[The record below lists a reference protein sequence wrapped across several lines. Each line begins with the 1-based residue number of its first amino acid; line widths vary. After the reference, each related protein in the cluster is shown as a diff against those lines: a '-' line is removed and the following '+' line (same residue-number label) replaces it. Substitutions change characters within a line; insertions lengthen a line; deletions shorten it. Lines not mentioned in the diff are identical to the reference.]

1 MKIVYL
7 FGAGA
12 SASIN
17 DKVPI
22 MANFFKKTVEM
33 LDKDNP
39 RWWRAFAAIEEARA
53 LPHNPTIENLG
64 IEMGVL
70 GRSLQS
76 LGESEASIKEKF
88 TKSINNYKEA
98 FMADDGR
105 KSANLEDVFSRLE
118 SYKEKNPAAC
128 KDVYVRL
135 QFLLAAL
142 FNHLDK
148 ELESDFIKGTH
159 HNLSE
164 YVANNNDKFEH
175 IFISFNYDL
184 WLEKALFQKKI
195 WQPRDG
201 HGTYC
206 FEYYSQPLED
216 NVIPITGEAGV
227 GEFRELKKFSAKQ
240 TSRVK
245 VLKPHGSLSWRFGR
259 KEAENDSLSWSAG
272 RKEAENGLVILEKD
286 NENACVAYNNTWYF
300 PPTKFPKDLE
310 LVLEPLIIPPTPVKI
325 RSHPLFW
332 DTDKDVFR
340 AISEADVIVTIGWS
354 MPETDQ
360 YFKDIVSRALND
372 RKEQIK
378 KMIICDKRQNTLLY
392 SKFES
397 CFRPK
402 KIYVW
407 KQGFNKNFVDFLKNE
422 LEHI

>member
-17 DKVPI
+17 NEKVPV
-22 MANFFKKTVEM
+22 MANFFEKAMEM
-33 LDKDNP
+33 LDKDT
-39 RWWRAFAAIEEARA
+39 RSWWAFAALEEARA

-64 IEMGVL
+64 IKMGVL
-70 GRSLQS
+70 GQLL
-76 LGESEASIKEKF
+76 LGRLLEEPNVNIIQKKF
-88 TKSINNYKEA
+88 TKLIDDYKNA
-98 FMADDGR
+98 FRHDTRR
-105 KSANLEDVFSRLE
+105 KSANLEYVFSMLE
-118 SYKEKNPAAC
+118 SDSYKEKNPDAC
-128 KDVYVRL
+128 KDAYARL

-142 FNHLDK
+142 FNRLDK
-148 ELESDFIKGTH
+148 ELKSDFEKSAH

-164 YVANNNDKFEH
+164 YVAKNNDKFEH

-201 HGTYC
+201 HGTYYC
-206 FEYYSQPLED
+206 FEYYSQPLD
-216 NVIPITGEAGV
+216 DIPPSPGKAVV
-227 GEFRELKKFSAKQ
+227 GKPYELKKFSTNSTKQ

-259 KEAENDSLSWSAG
+259 KEAEN
-272 RKEAENGLVILEKD
+272 GLIILEKD
-286 NENACVAYNNTWYF
+286 DENACVAYNNTWLF
-300 PPTKFPKDLE
+300 PPSKFPEGFGLA
-310 LVLEPLIIPPTPVKI
+310 LEPLIIPPTPIKI

-332 DTDKDVFR
+332 GTDKDVFR

-378 KMIICDKRQNTLLY
+378 KMIICDKRNQDTLLY

-407 KQGFNKNFVDFLKNE
+407 GEGFNKDFVDYYQRLVD
-422 LEHI
+422 

>member
-7 FGAGA
+7 LGAGA

-17 DKVPI
+17 EKVPV
-22 MANFFKKTVEM
+22 MANFFEKTVEM
-33 LDKDNP
+33 LDKDN
-39 RWWRAFAAIEEARA
+39 RSWWAFAALEEARA

-64 IEMGVL
+64 IKMGVL
-70 GRSLQS
+70 GRLL
-76 LGESEASIKEKF
+76 LGRLLEEPNVNIIQKKF
-88 TKSINNYKEA
+88 TELIDDYKNA
-98 FMADDGR
+98 FRHDTRR
-105 KSANLEDVFSRLE
+105 KSANLEYVLSMLESE
-118 SYKEKNPAAC
+118 SYKEKNPDAC
-128 KDVYVRL
+128 EDAYARL

-142 FNHLDK
+142 FNRLDK
-148 ELESDFIKGTH
+148 ELKSDFEKSAH

-164 YVANNNDKFEH
+164 YVANANKFEH

-184 WLEKALFQKKI
+184 WLEKALFKKGI

-201 HGTYC
+201 HGYR

-216 NVIPITGEAGV
+216 NVITITGEAGV
-227 GEFRELKKFSAKQ
+227 GEFHESKKFSAKQ

-259 KEAENDSLSWSAG
+259 KEAEN
-272 RKEAENGLVILEKD
+272 GLIILEKD
-286 NENACVAYNNTWYF
+286 DENACIAYNNTWYF
-300 PPTKFPKDLE
+300 PPTKFSKDLE
-310 LVLEPLIIPPTPVKI
+310 LALEPLIVPPTPVKI
-325 RSHPLFW
+325 RSHPLLW

-378 KMIICDKRQNTLLY
+378 KMIICDKRNQDTLLY
-392 SKFES
+392 SRFES

-407 KQGFNKNFVDFLKNE
+407 GQGFNKDFVDFLKNE